1 MHLLSIR
8 SARRVCGC
16 VPLLLLAFAT
26 SASRAAAQTVSGRLV
41 DASGVGVANV
51 DLDFKSV
58 SGGSDPTVSQ
68 DFTDANGF
76 FTTSVTPAGVYRIEF
91 LPPAPPASTSMY
103 LRIDNVAINTTTNLG
118 VITLPQ
124 GVALTG
130 RCVTTGGVPAPGVN
144 LDIELNGVDL
154 DLVHDTTD
162 ALGNFAVAVPQ
173 GALKVEF
180 DTTSV
185 LTAVLA
191 PRQTS
196 ATVSGPTNLGD
207 IVHPP
212 GFVLSAFVKRQSNN
226 APVVG
231 ADIDVVDAL
240 TGELLYT
247 PSDSTDAIGFVD
259 TLVPAG
265 VFDVRFDAPSGSGLV
280 SLELLAQSV
289 VGPTFLGTRLLP
301 NGVTL
306 SGVVTN
312 AQGVP
317 QAGVDVDVE
326 LAATGVE
333 VYVGP
338 DNTNSAGAYS
348 VVVLPGVYNLDYSPS
363 YSVPLAGVQLT
374 NVAVNTN
381 KVQNVVL
388 PACPF
393 SPTIG
398 TGIAGTGGITPQISS
413 SGGTPRLG
421 NSAYTLR
428 VTQGRGAAVGI
439 VIYSLNPATNPLPS
453 PMQGQAP
460 MQRKIVLLNGVA
472 GVAGAGS
479 ATFAMPIANNPL
491 LAGHLLRAWFRV
503 RDVAA
508 PSGLSSTNELRAT
521 VCF

>member
-1 MHLLSIR
+1 MHLLSIQ

-16 VPLLLLAFAT
+16 IPLLLLVAT

-41 DASGVGVANV
+41 DASGAGVANV
-51 DLDFKSV
+51 DLDFKSL
-58 SGGSDPTVSQ
+58 SGGGNPTVSQ
-68 DFTDANGF
+68 DFTDANGY
-76 FTTSVTPAGVYRIEF
+76 FTTTVTPAGSYRIEF

-196 ATVSGPTNLGD
+196 ATVSGATNLGD

-231 ADIDVVDAL
+231 ADIDVVDSL

-265 VFDVRFDAPSGSGLV
+265 LFAVRFDAPPGSGLV
-280 SLELLAQSV
+280 SLELLAQTV
-289 VGPTFLGTRLLP
+289 AGPTFLGTRLLP

-312 AQGVP
+312 AQGLP

-326 LAATGVE
+326 IAATGAD

-348 VVVLPGVYNLDYSPS
+348 LVVLPGVYNLDYSPPF
-363 YSVPLAGVQLT
+363 SVPFAGVQLA
-374 NVAVNTN
+374 NVAINTN

-393 SPTIG
+393 GPTVG
-398 TGIAGTGGITPQISS
+398 TGVAGTGGITPQISS
-413 SGGTPRLG
+413 SGGAPRLG
-421 NSAYTLR
+421 NSAYTLH

-439 VIYSLNPATNPLPS
+439 VIYSLNPASNPLPS

-460 MQRKIVLLNGVA
+460 MQRKIVLLNGIA

-479 ATFAMPIANNPL
+479 AAFAMPIADNPL

>member
-1 MHLLSIR
+1 VHPLSIQTV
-8 SARRVCGC
+8 RRVRAG
-16 VPLLLLAFAT
+16 VPLFLLAVAA

-41 DASGVGVANV
+41 DANGVGVANV
-51 DLDFKSV
+51 DLDFKPV
-58 SGGSDPTVSQ
+58 SGGGNPTVSQ

-76 FTTSVTPAGVYRIEF
+76 FTTSVSPAGAYRVEF
-91 LPPAPPASTSMY
+91 IPPAPPASTSMY
-103 LRIDNVAINTTTNLG
+103 LRLENVAVNGAANLG

-130 RCVTTGGVPAPGVN
+130 RCITTSGVPAPGVN

-162 ALGNFAVAVPQ
+162 ASGHFAVAVPQ
-173 GALKVEF
+173 GALTVEF
-180 DTTSV
+180 DTTPV
-185 LTAVLA
+185 LTALLA
-191 PRQTS
+191 PQQRS
-196 ATVSGPTNLGD
+196 ATVNAATNLGD

-226 APVVG
+226 TAVVG
-231 ADIDVVDAL
+231 ADLDVVDAL

-265 VFDVRFDAPSGSGLV
+265 VFDVRFDAPPGTGLV
-280 SLELLAQSV
+280 SLELRAQPV
-289 VGPTFLGTRLLP
+289 AGPTFLGTRLLP

-326 LAATGVE
+326 LSATGVD

-338 DNTNSAGAYS
+338 DNTNAAGAYS
-348 VVVLPGVYNLDYSPS
+348 VVVLPGVYHLDYSPAF
-363 YSVPLAGVQLT
+363 SVPLAGVQLT
-374 NVAVNTN
+374 NVAINSSTVR
-381 KVQNVVL
+381 NVVL

-393 SPTIG
+393 GPTVG
-398 TGIAGTGGITPQISS
+398 VGVAGLGGVTPQISS

-421 NSAYTLR
+421 NSAYRLH
-428 VTQGRGAAVGI
+428 VTQGRGGSVGI
-439 VIYSLNPATNPLPS
+439 VVYSMNPAPNPLPS

-460 MQRKIVLLNGVA
+460 MLRKVVPLSGTA
-472 GVAGAGS
+472 GVAGGGAG
-479 ATFAMPIANNPL
+479 AFALPIPSDPL

-503 RDVAA
+503 RDAAA
-508 PSGLSSTNELRAT
+508 PGGLSSTNELRAT
-521 VCF
+521 ICF